1 MKIFLPRPNRLQ
13 KIEPIF
19 KQNIMKNQPTAKF
32 NKIFQILFAYGL
44 IGVLFFAN
52 TGDAWAKRSGGRVG
66 GGSFNKT
73 SPSRNSGSGN
83 NGSDSGSRGYYG
95 GGGNYN
101 RGGGGYYGGGGYGY
115 GGGYYS
121 PIFFSGGSLLMMLVV
136 LAIAAFLVRSMVSKG
151 IGGGSINE
159 LANPKVSIAQVQ
171 VGLLATARSLQEE
184 LNRLTLT
191 ADTATPE
198 GRAMVL
204 QEVVLSLLRYPEYW
218 YYGAAESRQ
227 TTLDAAEAQF
237 NQLSLA
243 ERSKFSE
250 ETLSNYGGNLLKQAQ
265 KQLSSPNS
273 SENDGSLS
281 TQAIVGDYIIV
292 TVLLGIEGN
301 IELPQVNS
309 ADELRQAL
317 QTLGGVS
324 SNRLMV
330 IEILWT
336 PQADGDTLTNEDIL
350 EAYPNLKLV

>member
-1 MKIFLPRPNRLQ
+1 
-13 KIEPIF
+13 
-19 KQNIMKNQPTAKF
+19 MKNQPTAKF
-32 NKIFQILFAYGL
+32 NKIFKVLFAYGL
-44 IGVLFFAN
+44 IGILFFAN
-52 TGDAWAKRSGGRVG
+52 AGDAWAKRTGGRVG
-66 GGSFNKT
+66 GGSFNKS

-83 NGSDSGSRGYYG
+83 SGSDSGSRG
-95 GGGNYN
+95 NYN
-101 RGGGGYYGGGGYGY
+101 RGGNYNGGGGNYGGGGYGY

-121 PIFFSGGSLLMMLVV
+121 PIFFNAGSLLMMLVV

-204 QEVVLSLLRYPEYW
+204 QEAVLSLLRYPEYW
-218 YYGAAESRQ
+218 YYGAAESRH

-237 NQLSLA
+237 NQLSLT

-273 SENDGSLS
+273 PENDGSLS
-281 TQAIVGDYIIV
+281 TRSIVGDYIIV

-309 ADELRQAL
+309 AEELRQAL
-317 QTLGGVS
+317 QILGGVG